1 MMIYKTVIAAIALSG
16 LSAVAYAAQDKA
28 DKGSAKA
35 SSFQTADSDGNGAI
49 SMDEARSVPGLAEN
63 FAKADK
69 NGDGQLSKSEYES
82 ALKGSGK
89 AKKSD
94 KSDQG
99 KKY

>member
-1 MMIYKTVIAAIALSG
+1 MTIYKAIIAAIALSG
-16 LSAVAYAAQDKA
+16 LSVGAYAAEDKA
-28 DKGSAKA
+28 GKAGAKG

-49 SMDEARSVPGLAEN
+49 SMDEARTVPGLAEN

-89 AKKSD
+89 AKKGD
-94 KSDQG
+94 KSGQG
-99 KKY
+99 KQY